1 MSEQTVTRT
10 SFERAGGEQGVRRLV
25 DRFYDIMDSDP
36 AAATIRGLH
45 PPDLADSRQ
54 KLFEFLC
61 GWLGG
66 PQLYVQK
73 RGHPRLRARHLP
85 FPIGVQERD
94 EWMYCMIRAMAD
106 VGLDADFQRQLAQA
120 FMQTA
125 DFMRNREEATS

>member
-1 MSEQTVTRT
+1 MNDQSATAP
-10 SFERAGGEQGVRRLV
+10 SFERAGGEVGVRQLV
-25 DRFYDIMDSDP
+25 QRFYDIMDSDP
-36 AAATIRGLH
+36 QAAGIRALH
-45 PPDLADSRQ
+45 PADLEESRQ

-85 FPIGVQERD
+85 FPIGISERD
-94 EWMYCMIRAMAD
+94 QWMYCMLHAMAD
-106 VGLDADFQRQLAQA
+106 IGLPEDFQRQLAAA

-125 DFMRNREEATS
+125 DFMRNREEES

>member
-1 MSEQTVTRT
+1 MNEQSAIGP
-10 SFERAGGEQGVRRLV
+10 SFERAGGEAGVRRLV

-36 AAATIRGLH
+36 QAVGIRALH
-45 PPDLADSRQ
+45 PADLGESRQ

-66 PQLYVQK
+66 PPLYASK

-85 FPIGVQERD
+85 FPIGVSERD
-94 EWMYCMIRAMAD
+94 QWMYCMIHAMAD
-106 VGLDADFQRQLAQA
+106 VGLPADFQQQLALA

-125 DFMRNREEATS
+125 DLMRNREEVS

>member
-1 MSEQTVTRT
+1 MNDQSATGP
-10 SFERAGGEQGVRRLV
+10 SFERAGGEIGVRRLV
-25 DRFYDIMDSDP
+25 ERFYDVMDSDP
-36 AAATIRGLH
+36 RATGIRALH
-45 PPDLADSRQ
+45 PADLGESRQ

-85 FPIGVQERD
+85 FAIGVSERD
-94 EWMYCMIRAMAD
+94 QWMYCMLHAMTD
-106 VGLDADFQRQLAQA
+106 VGLPEDFQRQLASA

-125 DFMRNREEATS
+125 DFMRNREELS